1 MNGLSAQQIEQEIWI
16 NFKLNSWSL
25 RNDLWREKKTFK
37 NYHRLFWFQSSE
49 MFRFR
54 MFFFWWMECFGEK
67 IVTFSKQLLLNTIV
81 VWCGW
86 PSVSLATVLS
96 RNSDSLAPKWLN
108 TESEIG
114 SQCVVYVYNVCQALD
129 ERENNSRVCNSITF
143 SPNYL
148 PASSCMFHSSVFCFG
163 IIIFFVFIAVCCKI
177 EMNFFACDVS
187 TPLE

>member
-1 MNGLSAQQIEQEIWI
+1 MKCFVFEC
-16 NFKLNSWSL
+16 
-25 RNDLWREKKTFK
+25 
-37 NYHRLFWFQSSE
+37 
-49 MFRFR
+49 
-54 MFFFWWMECFGEK
+54 FFFDEWNVLVRK
-67 IVTFSKQLLLNTIV
+67 LSLLANNYCLT
-81 VWCGW
+81 
-86 PSVSLATVLS
+86 PSLSDAVAICISCSVLS